1 MIRPPATRPE
11 TQEARG
17 GYTRGRQQAC
27 GNPAY
32 VRVSNP
38 LWNGRRVIRRKDAT
52 NYVTAGRA
60 VWLRNRGDDLDQI
73 RLLASHPKNR
83 AVSIE
88 AAAAYNRAVAV
99 MVRSPEE
106 LIHVPVLMPDIALTN
121 RSVRPFRHIAGRSG
135 PVRTVQQ

>member
-1 MIRPPATRPE
+1 
-11 TQEARG
+11 
-17 GYTRGRQQAC
+17 
-27 GNPAY
+27 
-32 VRVSNP
+32 
-38 LWNGRRVIRRKDAT
+38 
-52 NYVTAGRA
+52 
-60 VWLRNRGDDLDQI
+60 LDQI